1 MKKKYSLDAHGEQL
15 LNQYRERLPI
25 FRRMEK
31 IVCGKLEETLRQQGI
46 SITAME
52 HRVKQEQSLA
62 GKLELKG
69 GKYAMLSD
77 ITDIL
82 GVRVITFYTDDVD
95 KVAAIMKHLFIVDW
109 DNSID
114 KRKMHKLDSF
124 GYNSLHYICRLP
136 KSLVDD
142 PQMPELNEYAFEV
155 QMRTAL
161 QHVWST
167 IEHDIGYKGFVTL
180 PPAYKRQFSRLA
192 GMLELVDD
200 EFSRLRTTINDYNRK
215 IQSLVSTGNLEEVPL
230 RADTFRSYLDMHPFQ
245 ALNQRIAASNQAE
258 ICPFPLL
265 PFMRVFQRLGLETI
279 GDVERLIRD
288 NEDDAYQL
296 AVSQLAMTDL
306 DIILEALG
314 PMTLSFV
321 YVLKQGRGV
330 AGLKLIYDLLNGF
343 RDDNEIMA
351 RMTMEQ
357 ASSLPFMAK

>member
-1 MKKKYSLDAHGEQL
+1 M

-114 KRKMHKLDSF
+114 K
-124 GYNSLHYICRLP
+124 
-136 KSLVDD
+136 
-142 PQMPELNEYAFEV
+142 LNEYAFEV

-314 PMTLSFV
+314 PMNLSFV

>member
-1 MKKKYSLDAHGEQL
+1 MQQFREL
-15 LNQYRERLPI
+15 LPT
-25 FRRMEK
+25 
-31 IVCGKLEETLRQQGI
+31 LEPLAQKVYDLLRNAIQQQGI
-46 SITAME
+46 YVTAME
-52 HRVKQEQSLA
+52 YRVKTEKSLA
-62 GKLELKG
+62 GKLERKG
-69 GKYAMLSD
+69 AKYGSITD
-77 ITDIL
+77 ITDL
-82 GVRVITFYTDDVD
+82 VGVRIITFYTDEVD
-95 KVAAIMKHLFIVDW
+95 KVAAIAKGLFSVDW
-109 DNSID
+109 QESVD
-114 KRKMHKLDSF
+114 KRKLHQLNSF
-124 GYNSLHYICRLP
+124 GYNSLHYICRLREG
-136 KSLVDD
+136 SIRF
-142 PQMPELNEYAFEV
+142 EL

-314 PMTLSFV
+314 PMNLSFV